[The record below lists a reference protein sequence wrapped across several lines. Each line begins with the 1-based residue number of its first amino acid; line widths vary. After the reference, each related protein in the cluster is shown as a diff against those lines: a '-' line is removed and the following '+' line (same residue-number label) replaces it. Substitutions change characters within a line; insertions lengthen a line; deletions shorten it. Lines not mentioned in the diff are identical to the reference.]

1 MAGGWKP
8 ILKIKLIRFGFYV
21 LEFETFDN
29 FTVAIETCEQL
40 DIFYAI
46 SSFNIIILK
55 KENLKQFTNQWDIL
69 EIWNFYQVELDK
81 ITTWV

>member
-8 ILKIKLIRFGFYV
+8 ILTIKLIRFGFYV
-21 LEFETFDN
+21 LEFKTFEN
-29 FTVAIETCEQL
+29 LTVAIETCERL

-46 SSFNIIILK
+46 SSFNILVLK
-55 KENLKQFTNQWDIL
+55 KEDFNKFTNEWDLL
-69 EIWNFYQVELDK
+69 EIWDFYQLQLDK